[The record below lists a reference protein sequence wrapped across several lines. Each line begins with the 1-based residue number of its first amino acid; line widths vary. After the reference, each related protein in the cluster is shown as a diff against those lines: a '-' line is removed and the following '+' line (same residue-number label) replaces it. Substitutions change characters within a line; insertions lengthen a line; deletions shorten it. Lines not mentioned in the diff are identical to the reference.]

1 MLSEREAP
9 LVSVVIPCYNQ
20 AQFLREA
27 IEGVLAQTHP
37 RVELV
42 VVDDGSSDNT
52 VDVVAHYPRVR
63 CVRQENRGVA
73 EARNAGFRATSGQY
87 VLFIDADDRLTPK
100 AVEAHLRCFAE
111 HPQARFVVGDVQTIM
126 GDESYRGSL
135 DRPVV
140 VSAPWHIS
148 PANMEAHQ
156 YRHLL
161 EVDHIANTIAVM
173 FQRSAFEAVGG
184 FKTYFS
190 PAEDYELLLRTARVF
205 PSAHHR
211 TIVAYYRRHSA
222 NTTRQGLIMLRAM
235 RRVMRSQREFVEGDP
250 PLEAA
255 WRRGKIY
262 WRDFFGRVAVKEIY
276 AHLGRRDIWRAAQA
290 SGVLLLH
297 VRGRLAML
305 PWKYRRRLLA
315 AARQPIASLV
325 KSHSAR
331 SSLSHV
337 HCSSFTRAIVPVRT
351 FWGTV

>member
-37 RVELV
+37 RIELV

-111 HPQARFVVGDVQTIM
+111 HPQARFVVGDVQTIV

-173 FQRSAFEAVGG
+173 FQRSAFETVGG

-211 TIVAYYRRHSA
+211 TIVAYYRRHGA
-222 NTTRQGLIMLRAM
+222 NTTRQGVIMLRAM
-235 RRVMRSQREFVEGDP
+235 RRVMRSQREIVRGNP
-250 PLEAA
+250 CLEAA
-255 WRRGKIY
+255 WRKGDNY
-262 WRDFFGRVAVKEIY
+262 WRDFFGGVTVKEIY
-276 AHLGRRDIWRAAQA
+276 AHLGRGEMSQAARAVNA
-290 SGVLLLH
+290 LLLH
-297 VRGRLAML
+297 VRSRLVVL
-305 PWKYRRRLLA
+305 PWKYRTRILAAVRRRFLGVDKVRSRRLG
-315 AARQPIASLV
+315 
-325 KSHSAR
+325 R
-331 SSLSHV
+331 S
-337 HCSSFTRAIVPVRT
+337 PV
-351 FWGTV
+351 GH